1 MLDKIRIIK
10 QRYDEV
16 SDLIIQPEIIM
27 DQKRYAHLSK
37 EYKDLGNVVKRGE
50 EYQTLLNNI
59 EEAKEIIAD
68 GSDTEMVEMA
78 EKDLP
83 PVAIG
88 IGINTGY
95 AVIGN
100 MGSESRFDYTA
111 IGDAV
116 NTGARL
122 ESGTKEAGVDLLIGY
137 NTAIKSDYRLRLL
150 EPLKVKGKDK
160 PLEIYTWE

>member
-1 MLDKIRIIK
+1 MEL
-10 QRYDEV
+10 
-16 SDLIIQPEIIM
+16 
-27 DQKRYAHLSK
+27 LS
-37 EYKDLGNVVKRGE
+37 E
-50 EYQTLLNNI
+50 EL
-59 EEAKEIIAD
+59 
-68 GSDTEMVEMA
+68 A

-137 NTAIKSDYRLRLL
+137 NTAIKSDYNLKKL
-150 EPLKVKGKDK
+150 EPLKVKGKEK
-160 PLEIYTWE
+160 PLQVYTWE